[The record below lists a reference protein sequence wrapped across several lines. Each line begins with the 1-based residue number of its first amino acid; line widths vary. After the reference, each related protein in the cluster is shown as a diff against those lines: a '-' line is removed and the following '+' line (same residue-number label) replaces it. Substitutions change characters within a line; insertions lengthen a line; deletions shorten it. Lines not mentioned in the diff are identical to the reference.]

1 MKIHSLRFTA
11 AMVIG
16 GALALSGCS
25 AATTGTTGTA
35 GTDRP
40 ADPSPSA
47 PGTSA
52 DGTGTP
58 RDTDIAGAEF
68 TMSWRDALD
77 AAAARFDGDPVSLS
91 LEWKRTAFA
100 YGVELVSDT
109 ESYEAVFN
117 ADTGELV
124 YEETERESAGDIAE
138 KRLGLI
144 APDAILDP
152 GAAMASAVAAV
163 KGPVEEW
170 EIDEEDG
177 RVVYEVQIVTDTGDV
192 DVTVDA
198 TSGEV
203 LKVDH

>member
-1 MKIHSLRFTA
+1 MKTHSLRFGA
-11 AMVIG
+11 AVVLG

-25 AATTGTTGTA
+25 ATTGTTGTV
-35 GTDRP
+35 RP
-40 ADPSPSA
+40 TDPSPSA
-47 PGTSA
+47 PGASEEA
-52 DGTGTP
+52 TGTP

-68 TMSWRDALD
+68 AMSWRDALD

-91 LEWKRTAFA
+91 LEWKRAAFA

-124 YEETERESAGDIAE
+124 FEETERESAADIAE
-138 KRLGLI
+138 KRLGFI

-163 KGPVEEW
+163 PGPVEEW

-192 DVTVDA
+192 DVTVEA